1 MGGLPLSR
9 REVKCPGST
18 RGGGPVRLSPAPLG
32 RARDARR
39 AHHGG
44 WFSDVTHVWRG
55 ENIFA
60 GARFIFPA
68 RPNSGYFRSLHFLR
82 LFRMIRFSELAG
94 KILHLRRS
102 QYEFNLKISVKLLT
116 SYSLLSYVG
125 TL

>member
-1 MGGLPLSR
+1 MR
-9 REVKCPGST
+9 A
-18 RGGGPVRLSPAPLG
+18 VRIMVG
-32 RARDARR
+32 CR
-39 AHHGG
+39 
-44 WFSDVTHVWRG
+44 WFSDVLLPYSTHVWRG

-82 LFRMIRFSELAG
+82 LFRMMRFSELVG

-125 TL
+125 AL